1 MASELRVNTITST
14 TGVGTVTLGSGGVS
28 FSGTPTFNDV
38 TLSSING
45 NAISGTR
52 NRIINGAMQ
61 VWQRGTSFSN
71 VGSVY
76 TVDRFT
82 SQLNNGNIT
91 VTQDTSA
98 PTVQFRYSLKL
109 AIATNATYSECVMRQ
124 WVEQQNIDDFLGNTI
139 TGSAWVKCSK
149 STVKM
154 RLAGFNVTGGGDQNI
169 TFSVTPNTW
178 TKISYTYTTAFG
190 SATAWT
196 STANQAGAF
205 FDIGFVD
212 NTVLTTSDSL
222 FITGVQLEPG
232 TVATPF
238 ERRIYG
244 QELALCQ
251 RYYQSIASGGLQAG
265 YYGGGGQT
273 YAATVLFPAQMRVTP
288 TITGPSTWTYSGVG
302 LSANFNPL
310 TNQSAVVLLGGSS
323 AGNAAA
329 ISSSV
334 ATISAEL

>member
-1 MASELRVNTITST
+1 MSQTTAQLISGTSAQSPT
-14 TGVGTVTLGSGGVS
+14 FGATTVTSLNGG
-28 FSGTPTFNDV
+28 P
-38 TLSSING
+38 I
-45 NAISGTR
+45 AGTR

-61 VWQRGTSFSN
+61 VWQRATSFSN
-71 VGSVY
+71 VGSIY
-76 TVDRFT
+76 TVDRFASSIT
-82 SQLNNGNIT
+82 GGNVT

-109 AIATNATYSECVMRQ
+109 APATNATYAECVMRQ
-124 WVEQQNIDDFLGNTI
+124 FIEQQNIDDFLGNTI

-154 RLAGFNVTGGGDQNI
+154 RLTSFNVTGGGDQSI

-205 FDIGFVD
+205 LDIGFVD
-212 NTVLTTSDSL
+212 NTALTTADSL

-238 ERRIYG
+238 ERRSYG
-244 QELALCQ
+244 AELALCQ
-251 RYYQSIASGGLQAG
+251 RYFYKTDKNFTLQGYGASAGVNNYADLTHPVTMRASPTASAAFSAGVNNQSQ
-265 YYGGGGQT
+265 
-273 YAATVLFPAQMRVTP
+273 
-288 TITGPSTWTYSGVG
+288 TITPS
-302 LSANFNPL
+302 A
-310 TNQSAVVLLGGSS
+310 QSFTIQLISNATGDFAINYVI
-323 AGNAAA
+323 GN
-329 ISSSV
+329 
-334 ATISAEL
+334 TFSAEL